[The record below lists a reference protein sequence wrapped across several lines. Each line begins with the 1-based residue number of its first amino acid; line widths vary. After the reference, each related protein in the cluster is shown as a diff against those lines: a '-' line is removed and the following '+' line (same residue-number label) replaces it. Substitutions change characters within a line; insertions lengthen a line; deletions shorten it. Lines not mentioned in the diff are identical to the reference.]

1 MMRCYEAVIMKK
13 NRWIILAFVLVMAAD
28 GFNTALADE
37 LSDTVDI
44 FAKSDVVK
52 PFLKNSYGYA
62 VFPLVGKGG
71 FVVGSSYGTGQ
82 VVAQGKVTGTA
93 KLVKATIGLQAGG
106 QAFSQMFFF
115 QDKRAYDLFTSG
127 SFELGADA
135 SAVAITAGAQ
145 ASAGTGGASLGAS
158 AGPATGK
165 QAPTNYHKGM
175 AVFQGG
181 LMYEAAVGGQKVRFE
196 PKK

>member
-1 MMRCYEAVIMKK
+1 MKK

-135 SAVAITAGAQ
+135 SAVAITAGGRHPPVPAAP
-145 ASAGTGGASLGAS
+145 ASAS
-158 AGPATGK
+158 ALARLPANRRPPITTRAWPCSKAG
-165 QAPTNYHKGM
+165 
-175 AVFQGG
+175 
-181 LMYEAAVGGQKVRFE
+181 
-196 PKK
+196 